1 MRPGDSDVL
10 LDAVTDRGIIEL
22 DSTGTVIRWS
32 AGAQAL
38 FGYSEGEVLGRPV
51 SVLHTDDDRA
61 TGKAERDLATTIE
74 SDHVAFDSWRV
85 RKDGHQFRTGVTLR
99 AIRDQAGSVT
109 GFVEVVK
116 DLTADEQRGH
126 SMFHDLLEAAPDAT
140 VIVGPDGR
148 ITLANAQTDRMFGY
162 PQEDLIG
169 SAVEI
174 LLPPRLRGKHVGYRT
189 NFLADPVLR
198 PMGDGPNLWGMRRD
212 GTEFPVDIS
221 LSPLRI
227 SLSPLRIEQTLHVW
241 AAIRDVTERHE
252 CQEQLRR
259 QKDALIETQR
269 KLERLALVDTLTGLL
284 NHAETMAR
292 LESALTN
299 PRAPGAHLGV
309 LFCDADRFKA
319 INDDWGHTVGDV
331 VLSTMAERIRGCLR
345 DGDTVGRVG
354 GDEMLVLLPGLHSL
368 DEAIQ
373 IADKVRCRVAEPTHS
388 RGRTIH
394 ATVSIGAT
402 LALPGESVD
411 AMTARADA
419 AMYRAKRAGRN
430 TVHAI

>member
-1 MRPGDSDVL
+1 MSLSNSDVL

-22 DSTGTVIRWS
+22 DSTGTVIGWS
-32 AGAQAL
+32 AGARAL

-51 SVLHTDDDRA
+51 SVLHTDDDRD
-61 TGKAERDLATTIE
+61 TGTAERELAATIE
-74 SDHVAFDSWRV
+74 SDHVEFDSWRV

-140 VIVGPDGR
+140 IIVGPDGR
-148 ITLANAQTDRMFGY
+148 ITLANAQTNRMFGY
-162 PQEDLIG
+162 PREDLIG
-169 SAVEI
+169 SAVEV

-189 NFLADPVLR
+189 DFLADPVLR
-198 PMGDGPNLWGMRRD
+198 PMGDGPGLWGMRRD
-212 GTEFPVDIS
+212 GTEFPVD
-221 LSPLRI
+221 I

-292 LESALTN
+292 LEAALAN

-319 INDDWGHTVGDV
+319 INDDWGHTVGDA
-331 VLSTMAERIRGCLR
+331 VLSAMAERIRGCLR

-354 GDEMLVLLPGLHSL
+354 EDEMLVLLPGLHSL
-368 DEAIQ
+368 DVAIQ
-373 IADKVRCRVAEPTHS
+373 IADKVRCRVAEPIHR
-388 RGRTIH
+388 RGQTIH
-394 ATVSIGAT
+394 VTVSIGAT
-402 LALPGESVD
+402 LAHPGESVD

-419 AMYRAKRAGRN
+419 AMYKAKRAGRN
-430 TVHAI
+430 TVNAI

>member
-1 MRPGDSDVL
+1 MRPSNSDVL
-10 LDAVTDRGIIEL
+10 IDAVIDRGVIEL
-22 DSTGTVIRWS
+22 DSTGTVVRWS
-32 AGAQAL
+32 AGARAL
-38 FGYSEGEVLGRPV
+38 FGYPEGEVLGRPL

-61 TGKAERDLATTIE
+61 TGAAERELSATIE
-74 SDHVAFDSWRV
+74 SGRVEFDSWRK
-85 RKDGHQFRTGVTLR
+85 RKGGDQFRAGVTLCV
-99 AIRDQAGSVT
+99 IRDQAGSVT

-116 DLTADEQRGH
+116 DVTADEQRGH
-126 SMFHDLLEAAPDAT
+126 AMFHDLLEAAPDAT
-140 VIVGPDGR
+140 VIVGADGR
-148 ITLANAQTDRMFGY
+148 ITLVNDQTDRMFGY
-162 PQEDLIG
+162 SREDLIG

-174 LLPPRLRGKHVGYRT
+174 LLPPRLRGKHIEYRT
-189 NFLADPVLR
+189 TFLSNPVLR
-198 PMGDGPNLWGMRRD
+198 PMGGGLDLWGMRRD

-221 LSPLRI
+221 LSPL
-227 SLSPLRIEQTLHVW
+227 LIEQTPQVW
-241 AAIRDVTERHE
+241 ATIRDVSERHE

-269 KLERLALVDTLTGLL
+269 KLERLALIDTLTGLL

-292 LESALTN
+292 LEAALTN

-319 INDDWGHTVGDV
+319 INDDWGHTVGDA
-331 VLSTMAERIRGCLR
+331 VLATIAERIRGCLR

-368 DEAIQ
+368 DESVQ
-373 IADKVRCRVAEPTHS
+373 IAEKVRCRVAEPIHT
-388 RGRTIH
+388 RGQTIQ

-402 LALPGESVD
+402 LALPGETVD

-419 AMYRAKRAGRN
+419 AMYKAKRAGRN
-430 TVHAI
+430 TVNAI

>member
-1 MRPGDSDVL
+1 MSLSNSDVL

-22 DSTGTVIRWS
+22 DSTGTVIGWS
-32 AGAQAL
+32 AGARAL

-51 SVLHTDDDRA
+51 SVLHTDDDRD
-61 TGKAERDLATTIE
+61 TGTAERELAATIE
-74 SDHVAFDSWRV
+74 SDHVEFDSWRV
-85 RKDGHQFRTGVTLR
+85 RKHGHQFRTGVTLR

-140 VIVGPDGR
+140 IIVGPDGR
-148 ITLANAQTDRMFGY
+148 ITLANAQTNRMFGY
-162 PQEDLIG
+162 PREDLIG
-169 SAVEI
+169 SAVEV

-189 NFLADPVLR
+189 DFLADPVLR
-198 PMGDGPNLWGMRRD
+198 PMGDGPGLWGMRRD
-212 GTEFPVDIS
+212 GTEFPVD
-221 LSPLRI
+221 I

-292 LESALTN
+292 LEAALAN

-331 VLSTMAERIRGCLR
+331 VLSTMAERIRDCVR

-368 DEAIQ
+368 DEAVQ
-373 IADKVRCRVAEPTHS
+373 IADKVRCRVAEPIHR
-388 RGRTIH
+388 RGQTIH
-394 ATVSIGAT
+394 VTVSIGAT
-402 LALPGESVD
+402 LAHPGESVD

-419 AMYRAKRAGRN
+419 AMYKAKRAGRN
-430 TVHAI
+430 TVNAI

>member
-1 MRPGDSDVL
+1 MRPSHSDVL
-10 LDAVTDRGIIEL
+10 LDAVIDRGIIEL
-22 DSTGTVIRWS
+22 DSTGAVVHWS

-38 FGYSEGEVLGRPV
+38 FGYSEVEILGRPV
-51 SVLHTDDDRA
+51 SVLHTDGDRA
-61 TGKAERDLATTIE
+61 TGTAERELAAAIE
-74 SDHVAFDSWRV
+74 SDRVEFDSWRV
-85 RKDGHQFRTGVTLR
+85 RKGGLPFRTGVTLR

-116 DLTADEQRGH
+116 DVTADEQLGH
-126 SMFHDLLEAAPDAT
+126 AMFHELLEAAPDAT

-162 PQEDLIG
+162 PREDLIG
-169 SAVEI
+169 SAVEM
-174 LLPPRLRGKHVGYRT
+174 LLPPRLRGKHGEYRAG
-189 NFLADPVLR
+189 FLADPVLR
-198 PMGDGPNLWGMRRD
+198 PMGAGLDLWGMRRD

-221 LSPLRI
+221 LSPLHI
-227 SLSPLRIEQTLHVW
+227 AQTSQVW
-241 AAIRDVTERHE
+241 ATIRDVTERHE

-269 KLERLALVDTLTGLL
+269 KLERLAFTDTLTGLL
-284 NHAETMAR
+284 NHAETMTR
-292 LESALTN
+292 LEAALTN

-319 INDDWGHTVGDV
+319 INDDWGHTVGDA
-331 VLSTMAERIRGCLR
+331 VLSAMAERIRGCLR

-368 DEAIQ
+368 EEAVQ
-373 IADKVRCRVAEPTHS
+373 IADKVRCRVAEPIHS
-388 RGRTIH
+388 RGRTIQ

-419 AMYRAKRAGRN
+419 AMYKAKRAGRN
-430 TVHAI
+430 TVNAI

>member
-1 MRPGDSDVL
+1 MRPRDSDVL
-10 LDAVTDRGIIEL
+10 LDAVLDRGIIEL
-22 DSTGTVIRWS
+22 DSAGTVVHWS
-32 AGAQAL
+32 AGAQAV
-38 FGYSEGEVLGRPV
+38 FGYSEVEVLGRPV
-51 SVLHTDDDRA
+51 SVLHSDDDRA
-61 TGKAERDLATTIE
+61 TGAAERELAAAIE
-74 SDHVAFDSWRV
+74 SDHVEFDSWRV

-99 AIRDQAGSVT
+99 AIRDKAGTVT

-116 DLTADEQRGH
+116 DLTADEQRGHSMFHDLH

-162 PQEDLIG
+162 PRADLIG
-169 SAVEI
+169 SAVEV

-189 NFLADPVLR
+189 DFLADPVLR
-198 PMGDGPNLWGMRRD
+198 PMGDGPGLWGMRRD
-212 GTEFPVDIS
+212 GTEFPVD
-221 LSPLRI
+221 I

-269 KLERLALVDTLTGLL
+269 KLERLAIVDTLTRLL

-292 LESALTN
+292 LEAALTN

-319 INDDWGHTVGDV
+319 IKT
-331 VLSTMAERIRGCLR
+331 T
-345 DGDTVGRVG
+345 GDTRSVTLCCPPWPSASAAAYEMATRWG
-354 GDEMLVLLPGLHSL
+354 GSEGTRCWCCCPVCTASTRPSRSRTRSAAGLPS
-368 DEAIQ
+368 
-373 IADKVRCRVAEPTHS
+373 RPTAAA
-388 RGRTIH
+388 GQFQ

-411 AMTARADA
+411 AMTARADT